1 MKKMRILVVD
11 DNTVNLAALEQNL
24 KDTYEVIPVISGKR
38 AIKYLC
44 CENVDMI
51 LLDVQMPVMDGVQT
65 LREIRNMKNG
75 SAIPV
80 IFLTA
85 MKDRDTVIEGS
96 QLGILDY
103 ITKPFNVE
111 DLKSRIDH
119 AFKRLGILSVGDNE
133 LIESLKGVLKDIE
146 EENHKQAIARMDE
159 IRGYQISDEVS
170 GRVRNAM
177 IKLEKGDIQPAENMI
192 KNTIKMLE
200 SRLGINSSGRRISI
214 SDRELYARLLDIR
227 ECIKNF
233 KTKAAIDGCRNL
245 SRYFL
250 PEEISKKMQHA
261 EDKLIGYDDETAR
274 NVINDLI
281 EQIGENME

>member
-85 MKDRDTVIEGS
+85 MKDRDTVIAGS

-133 LIESLKGVLKDIE
+133 LIESLKGVLKDVE

-177 IKLEKGDIQPAENMI
+177 IRLEKGDIQPTENMI

-227 ECIKNF
+227 ECIENF

-245 SRYFL
+245 SRYSL
-250 PEEISKKMQHA
+250 PEEISKKMQDA
-261 EDKLIGYDDETAR
+261 EDKLIRYDDEAAR
-274 NVINDLI
+274 NVMNDLI